1 MFFFFLSL
9 YFSLFI
15 YLFLFTFSLFPF
27 FPVVVVVVVFSDKLF
42 AFLLDKSVRTCSA
55 FFTYVSLDADGQVK
69 DIPPLELHTDEERK
83 RFEAGKKR
91 YLHRVESRT
100 SCR

>member
-15 YLFLFTFSLFPF
+15 YLFLFAFSLCPFF
-27 FPVVVVVVVFSDKLF
+27 FPVVVVVFSDYLF
-42 AFLLDKSVRTCSA
+42 ASLLDKSVRTCSA

-91 YLHRVESRT
+91 YLHRIESRT